1 MKMQS
6 SNKNYISTIDI
17 GLSGDEA
24 ERLTEE
30 HYCTYQSNSSNS
42 KIILTYQS
50 KIQCQF
56 NLLCFFCIFNSFR
69 TLKKDSKEFKR
80 KKSSSIKVWYFNIYK
95 ILDEKIR
102 TEFKLP
108 PLFIGIHLYTRT
120 TNSLSRKFSN
130 SNLTHILSWK
140 KKRTKATHLIS
151 TGLVL
156 LVLILRLSLLLSPH
170 LAHGSICGKLDC
182 YFEHDKAGV
191 LKLNNDMVYF
201 ERFNI
206 VWRFWTE
213 AIWTNWRECCV
224 SFQFHSES
232 VQMLRASSFENVST
246 KLLNKPF
253 NK

>member
-1 MKMQS
+1 M
-6 SNKNYISTIDI
+6 
-17 GLSGDEA
+17 
-24 ERLTEE
+24 
-30 HYCTYQSNSSNS
+30 
-42 KIILTYQS
+42 TYQS

-140 KKRTKATHLIS
+140 KKEDESHSPDFYGSCAA
-151 TGLVL
+151 GLN
-156 LVLILRLSLLLSPH
+156 
-170 LAHGSICGKLDC
+170 LA
-182 YFEHDKAGV
+182 
-191 LKLNNDMVYF
+191 LKL
-201 ERFNI
+201 
-206 VWRFWTE
+206 T
-213 AIWTNWRECCV
+213 
-224 SFQFHSES
+224 SFSAPSARKYLWQIRLLFRTWQGRCGE
-232 VQMLRASSFENVST
+232 T
-246 KLLNKPF
+246 K
-253 NK
+253 